1 MYPNVRA
8 EMGRNGVN
16 ITGLAKALDLRIGTV
31 SNKLRNGKFT
41 FAEAVKIK
49 EFLKTDLSL
58 EELFAVEESN

>member
-16 ITGLAKALDLRIGTV
+16 MTALAKALDMRIATV

-41 FAEAVKIK
+41 FTEAVKIK
-49 EFLKTDLSL
+49 QFLKTDMSL
-58 EELFAVEESN
+58 EELFREESE